1 MRQRLVRLALPLINT
16 VATRP
21 PRSHLPP
28 PLCASMVG
36 LHRGSEAAAIVAI
49 GRRGRRLLPRCTKVR

>member
-1 MRQRLVRLALPLINT
+1 MRQRLVRLALPLI
-16 VATRP
+16 AT
-21 PRSHLPP
+21 SHHHP

-36 LHRGSEAAAIVAI
+36 LHRGSEAAAIVAT